1 MPFILKIIRIRWC
14 YYLTINLIPVLLY
27 CAGATE
33 LKQLSQMVL
42 ELERS
47 VQKSASGQPL
57 PAEDSKL
64 QLHEQLAALRNA
76 DSNSARAL
84 GQLERKEQTL
94 LTQLRQFE
102 RELSTISE
110 QSTRCAITSPFLLA
124 TTVTPF

>member
-1 MPFILKIIRIRWC
+1 
-14 YYLTINLIPVLLY
+14 
-27 CAGATE
+27 
-33 LKQLSQMVL
+33 MVH

-57 PAEDSKL
+57 PVEDSKL

-76 DSNSARAL
+76 DSNSPRAL
-84 GQLERKEQTL
+84 GQLERREQTL

-110 QSTRCAITSPFLLA
+110 QSTRCAATSRFISDHRFKLLLKLIK
-124 TTVTPF
+124 